1 MPHSFLEHGVAGIV
15 GEDVHVVGTGEEPE
29 FQGHQEGVDLR
40 RIGICLL
47 HSLGN
52 KRKSGT
58 NRKIQSDFLKI
69 FV

>member
-1 MPHSFLEHGVAGIV
+1 MPNSFLEHCVAGIV
-15 GEDVHVVGTGEEPE
+15 GEDVHVVGTGEKPE

-52 KRKSGT
+52 KRRSGT
-58 NRKIQSDFLKI
+58 NRKKQFDY
-69 FV
+69 V